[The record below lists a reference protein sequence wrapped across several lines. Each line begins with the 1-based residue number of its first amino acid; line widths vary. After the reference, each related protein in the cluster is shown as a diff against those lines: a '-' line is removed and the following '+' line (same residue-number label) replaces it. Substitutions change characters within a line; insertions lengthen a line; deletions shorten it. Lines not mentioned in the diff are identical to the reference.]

1 MQPRDPELVPNRKC
15 SVSPKAGAIVRNMST
30 GMDCVGRTMR
40 RFIVAGVFVLALGF
54 WASTGRVVGQTV
66 PKTLQESGPEEVLKQ
81 RQNNW
86 TVSVAGGNMD
96 GTYLRF
102 ADELG
107 KALDDGDELR
117 VIPFISRG
125 AAANLQDLLYLR
137 GTDVAF
143 TQSDVFE
150 YFRTQRKT
158 PNLENRVHYVIRLPV
173 AELHVT
179 ARADI
184 KTLDDLRGQK
194 VVFGPPGSSPTLTGP
209 VVFQRL
215 GITVEAV
222 FVDFSTGMS
231 MLRSGEVAGLLGVV
245 SKPVDFWSK
254 IPSDSGLHLLPVP
267 YSKIFAD
274 LYVVSDFT
282 SADYPNLI
290 APGQRIDTIA
300 VPSVLAVYNWPKNTD
315 RFRRVERFV
324 QYLFNRWDKL
334 THPPFHPRW
343 RDVNLAATV
352 PGWTRFSVSEEML
365 QRMAHGSAEQP
376 SFQDFEA
383 YMSREVRAAPR
394 TEAEKDAVFRQF
406 LRWREQ
412 QPRP

>member
-1 MQPRDPELVPNRKC
+1 
-15 SVSPKAGAIVRNMST
+15 
-30 GMDCVGRTMR
+30 MR
-40 RFIVAGVFVLALGF
+40 GFIVTGALGLAF
-54 WASTGRVVGQTV
+54 GLWVSIAQVDGQTI
-66 PKTLQESGPEEVLKQ
+66 PKTLQEGGPEDVIKL

-86 TVSVAGGNMD
+86 TVGVAGGNMD

-194 VVFGPPGSSPTLTGP
+194 VVFGPP
-209 VVFQRL
+209 
-215 GITVEAV
+215 
-222 FVDFSTGMS
+222 
-231 MLRSGEVAGLLGVV
+231 
-245 SKPVDFWSK
+245 
-254 IPSDSGLHLLPVP
+254 
-267 YSKIFAD
+267 
-274 LYVVSDFT
+274 
-282 SADYPNLI
+282 
-290 APGQRIDTIA
+290 
-300 VPSVLAVYNWPKNTD
+300 
-315 RFRRVERFV
+315 
-324 QYLFNRWDKL
+324 
-334 THPPFHPRW
+334 
-343 RDVNLAATV
+343 
-352 PGWTRFSVSEEML
+352 
-365 QRMAHGSAEQP
+365 
-376 SFQDFEA
+376 
-383 YMSREVRAAPR
+383 
-394 TEAEKDAVFRQF
+394 
-406 LRWREQ
+406 
-412 QPRP
+412 

>member
-1 MQPRDPELVPNRKC
+1 MRHVIITGAFGLAFGLLVGT
-15 SVSPKAGAIVRNMST
+15 AA
-30 GMDCVGRTMR
+30 
-40 RFIVAGVFVLALGF
+40 
-54 WASTGRVVGQTV
+54 VVGQTI
-66 PKTLQESGPEEVLKQ
+66 PKFLQEGGPEEILKQ

-86 TVSVAGGNMD
+86 TVGVAGGNMD

-107 KALDDGDELR
+107 KVLDDGDELR
-117 VIPFISRG
+117 VLPIISRG

-137 GTDVAF
+137 GIDVAF

-158 PNLENRVHYVIRLPV
+158 PNLETRVQYIIRLPV

-184 KTLDDLRGQK
+184 RTLEDLRGQK

-209 VVFQRL
+209 IVFPRL
-215 GITVEAV
+215 GIPVEPV
-222 FVDFSTGMS
+222 FVDFSTGMK
-231 MLRSGEVAGLLGVV
+231 MIRSGEVAGLLGVV

-254 IPSDSGLHLLPVP
+254 IPPNTGLHLLPVP
-267 YSKIFAD
+267 YSKALAD
-274 LYVVSDFT
+274 LYVIGEFT
-282 SADYPNLI
+282 NADYPNLI
-290 APGQRIDTIA
+290 PPGERIDTIA
-300 VPSVLAVYNWPKNTD
+300 VPSVLAVYNWPKGSD
-315 RFRRVERFV
+315 RYRRVERFV

-334 THPPFHPRW
+334 TQPPFHPRW

-365 QRMAHGSAEQP
+365 QRFGQGSTDQAMARD
-376 SFQDFEA
+376 FQT
-383 YMSREVRAAPR
+383 YMTRQVRTAPR
-394 TEAEKDAVFRQF
+394 NDAERDAVFRQF
-406 LRWREQ
+406 MLWREQ
-412 QPRP
+412 QRKP

>member
-1 MQPRDPELVPNRKC
+1 MRHVIIT
-15 SVSPKAGAIVRNMST
+15 GA
-30 GMDCVGRTMR
+30 
-40 RFIVAGVFVLALGF
+40 AALAFSLLIGI
-54 WASTGRVVGQTV
+54 ATVVGQTI
-66 PKTLQESGPEEVLKQ
+66 PKSLQEGGPEEALRQ

-86 TVSVAGGNMD
+86 TVGIAGGNMD

-107 KALDDGDELR
+107 KVLDDGDELR
-117 VIPFISRG
+117 VLPTISRG

-137 GTDVAF
+137 GIDVAF

-158 PNLENRVHYVIRLPV
+158 PNLETRVQYIIRLPV

-184 KTLDDLRGQK
+184 RTLEDLRGQK

-209 VVFQRL
+209 IVFPRL
-215 GITVEAV
+215 GIPVEPV
-222 FVDFSTGMS
+222 FVDFSTGMK

-254 IPSDSGLHLLPVP
+254 IPPNTGLHLLPVP
-267 YSKIFAD
+267 YTKALAD
-274 LYVVSDFT
+274 LYVIGEFT

-290 APGQRIDTIA
+290 PPGERIDTIA
-300 VPSVLAVYNWPKNTD
+300 VPSVLAVYNWPKNND
-315 RFRRVERFV
+315 RYRRVERFV

-334 THPPFHPRW
+334 TQPPFHPRW

-352 PGWTRFSVSEEML
+352 PGWTRYSVSEEML
-365 QRMAHGSAEQP
+365 QRVGQGSTDQAMARD
-376 SFQDFEA
+376 FQA
-383 YMSREVRAAPR
+383 YMTRQVRAAPR
-394 TEAEKDAVFRQF
+394 NDAERDAVFRQF
-406 LRWREQ
+406 MLWREQ
-412 QPRP
+412 QQRQ